1 MGGGRPA
8 IGTISPG
15 CRDKKSLRSIT
26 TFWPCHS
33 LPGSSLGES
42 RGTSRLCGVSMGL
55 GRWEKITWMTGS
67 HGDNCPLQGRDLG
80 GPHGSGGPGWSWWL
94 TVHPGGAEWAG
105 CLCVHPVPH
114 TLAPPGPVPVP
125 TGSTWPCGTCPR
137 TSHLLLVLLG
147 SSWCP
152 PSTLGAILGSNIS
165 SWSS

>member
-15 CRDKKSLRSIT
+15 CRDKEKSLRSIT

-55 GRWEKITWMTGS
+55 GRWEKITWMPGN

-80 GPHGSGGPGWSWWL
+80 GPHGSGGPGGSWWL

-105 CLCVHPVPH
+105 CLHVSLCPSC
-114 TLAPPGPVPVP
+114 P
-125 TGSTWPCGTCPR
+125 THVGTTRTCPS
-137 TSHLLLVLLG
+137 THWVYLALWDLSQDLSPAPG
-147 SSWCP
+147 SSGLILV
-152 PSTLGAILGSNIS
+152 STINS
-165 SWSS
+165 